1 MPAPDRP
8 RQDRRPDGG
17 GARGSQRSRQRPSER
32 SKQAEPARL
41 TAYTLLRAVADG
53 AYANLEL
60 PAILRRHRLDA
71 RDAAFATELAFG
83 TLRMQGFY
91 DAVIEQAAGRPT
103 SKVDSGVLDVLRLGD
118 DEARALGLHPARS
131 RLVVVTAATLITAAA
146 VSVSTRM
153 NATELTCASGS
164 AAMRVS

>member
-71 RDAAFATELAFG
+71 RDAAFATELATNFHAFYRDRRVVDPDDRATSAVRLALVDATRI
-83 TLRMQGFY
+83 TL
-91 DAVIEQAAGRPT
+91 ANTLA
-103 SKVDSGVLDVLRLGD
+103 LLG
-118 DEARALGLHPARS
+118 
-131 RLVVVTAATLITAAA
+131 I
-146 VSVSTRM
+146 
-153 NATELTCASGS
+153 S
-164 AAMRVS
+164 APESM